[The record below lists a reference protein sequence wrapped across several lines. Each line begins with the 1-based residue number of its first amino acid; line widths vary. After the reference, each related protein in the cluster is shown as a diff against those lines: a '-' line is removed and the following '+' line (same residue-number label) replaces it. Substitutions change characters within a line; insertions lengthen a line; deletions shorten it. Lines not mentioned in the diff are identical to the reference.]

1 MKDIITFNKIAEN
14 ISNDI
19 KQIILNTPD
28 DIKNQVREIRL
39 RKNSPISLITGT
51 ETFFLDDRG
60 NPSRKIFR
68 NCFKLNN
75 KHILETFEIIAEESL
90 HSYQKEIK
98 EGFITIDGGHRVGFC
113 GTAINQDD
121 KILKL
126 KDISSINFR
135 IAKQTYGMW
144 NGIFSKIFKEGLSS
158 VLVIGPPSS
167 GKTTFLKDIIYYLSS
182 GVRGNFYKVS
192 AIDERGELESIGYKN
207 ILSCDFF
214 RGYCKSDGV
223 EIAIRTM
230 SPDVIIFDE
239 MGLKDMQTIDK
250 IMHCG
255 VEIITSIHGK
265 TIDDIFN
272 KKEILDMIKSGVFK
286 YGIILDSGENIGNI
300 LKVIDFGGNKDES
313 FRSGND
319 SFCMLYDR
327 NIKN

>member
-1 MKDIITFNKIAEN
+1 MKDIIIFNKILEK
-14 ISNDI
+14 ISDDI
-19 KQIILNTPD
+19 KQIILKTPD
-28 DIKNQVREIRL
+28 DIKVQVREIRL
-39 RKNSPISLITGT
+39 RENTPICLITGT
-51 ETFFLDDRG
+51 ETFFLDDKG
-60 NPSRKIFR
+60 NPSRKIVK

-75 KHILETFEIIAEESL
+75 KNILETFEIIAEESL

-121 KILKL
+121 KIFNL
-126 KDISSINFR
+126 KDINSINFR

-144 NGIFSKIFKEGLSS
+144 NGIFSKIFKDGLSS

-182 GVRGNFYKVS
+182 GIRGNFYKVS
-192 AIDERGELESIGYKN
+192 AIDERGELGSIQYKN
-207 ILSCDFF
+207 VLTCDFF
-214 RGYCKSDGV
+214 RGYGKSDGV

-230 SPDVIIFDE
+230 SPDVIVFDE
-239 MGLKDMQTIDK
+239 IGLKDMKTIDK

-265 TIDDIFN
+265 TFDDILN
-272 KKEILDMIKSGVFK
+272 KKEIVEMVKSGVFK

-300 LKVIDFGGNKDES
+300 LKVIDFGGKKDES
-313 FRSGND
+313 FRNSHD

-327 NIKN
+327 HIKI